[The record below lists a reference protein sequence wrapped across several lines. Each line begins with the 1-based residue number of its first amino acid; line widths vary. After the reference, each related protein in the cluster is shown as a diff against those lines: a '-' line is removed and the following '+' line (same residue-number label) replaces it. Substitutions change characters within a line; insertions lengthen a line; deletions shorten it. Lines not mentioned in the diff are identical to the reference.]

1 MIQVP
6 ANIALLMIP
15 LAAWSFFWT
24 ALGLWFSAKNGDKV
38 WFAFFLLV
46 HLAGIPELA
55 YLHMRKCWPFR
66 PKQET

>member
-15 LAAWSFFWT
+15 LAAWSFFWM

-38 WFAFFLLV
+38 WFVFFLLV
-46 HLAGIPELA
+46 HLVGIPELV
-55 YLHMRKCWPFR
+55 YLHMHKCWPFR

>member
-6 ANIALLMIP
+6 ANLALLMIP
-15 LAAWSFFWT
+15 LAAWSFFWM

-38 WFAFFLLV
+38 WFVFFLLV
-46 HLAGIPELA
+46 HLVGIPELV
-55 YLHMRKCWPFR
+55 YLHTRKCWPFR